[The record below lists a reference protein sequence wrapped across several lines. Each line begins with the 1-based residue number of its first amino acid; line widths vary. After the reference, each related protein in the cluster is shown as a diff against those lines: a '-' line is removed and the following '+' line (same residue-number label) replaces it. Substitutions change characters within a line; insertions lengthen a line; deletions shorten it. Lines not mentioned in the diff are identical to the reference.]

1 MALAVASSSSHGF
14 SRSGLAESP
23 EDSLE
28 ITGDLSERAVADEVL
43 VPALRDAIKNGL
55 GGARSA
61 FCVRIE
67 PHGNAGEI
75 VVRISGR
82 RASLQLAFERD
93 EAEPGYVAGIVRDAV
108 ERFGL

>member
-1 MALAVASSSSHGF
+1 MTLAVGNSSF
-14 SRSGLAESP
+14 DLAELYEAP
-23 EDSLE
+23 CEV
-28 ITGDLSERAVADEVL
+28 TGDLSDAPVDDEVL
-43 VPALRDAIKNGL
+43 VPVLTEEIQKAL

-67 PHGNAGEI
+67 PRGDAGEI
-75 VVRISGR
+75 VVRITGC
-82 RASLQLAFERD
+82 RASLQLSFERD

>member
-1 MALAVASSSSHGF
+1 MTLAIGSSSF
-14 SRSGLAESP
+14 CLAEP
-23 EDSLE
+23 PDEPLE
-28 ITGDLSERAVADEVL
+28 ITGDLSEETLDDEVI
-43 VPALRDAIKNGL
+43 VPALRDAIQRSL

-108 ERFGL
+108 DRFGL

>member
-1 MALAVASSSSHGF
+1 MTLAVGSSSF
-14 SRSGLAESP
+14 DLAERYNAP
-23 EDSLE
+23 CEV
-28 ITGDLSERAVADEVL
+28 TGDLSDVPVDDEVL
-43 VPALRDAIKNGL
+43 VPVLREEVQKAL

-67 PHGNAGEI
+67 PRGDAGEI

-82 RASLQLAFERD
+82 RASLQLSFERD

>member
-1 MALAVASSSSHGF
+1 MTLAVSSSSWD
-14 SRSGLAESP
+14 LAEP
-23 EDSLE
+23 HEAPLE
-28 ITGDLSERAVADEVL
+28 ITGDLSETTVDDEVL
-43 VPALRDAIKNGL
+43 VPVLRDAIQNAL

-67 PHGNAGEI
+67 PRGDAGEI

-82 RASLQLAFERD
+82 RASLQLSFERD

>member
-1 MALAVASSSSHGF
+1 MTLAVGHS
-14 SRSGLAESP
+14 SGLEVAESHNRP
-23 EDSLE
+23 LE
-28 ITGDLSERAVADEVL
+28 ITGDLGATLLDDEALVPMLRDEVQK
-43 VPALRDAIKNGL
+43 AL

-67 PHGNAGEI
+67 PRGDAGEI

-82 RASLQLAFERD
+82 RASLQLSFGRD

-108 ERFGL
+108 ERFRL

>member
-1 MALAVASSSSHGF
+1 MTLAVGSSSY
-14 SRSGLAESP
+14 SRFGLAEP
-23 EDSLE
+23 PDDPLE
-28 ITGDLSERAVADEVL
+28 ITGDLSDGPVDDEVI
-43 VPALRDAIKNGL
+43 VPALRDAIQSSL

-61 FCVRIE
+61 FLVRIE

>member
-1 MALAVASSSSHGF
+1 MALAVASSSSGF
-14 SRSGLAESP
+14 TRFGRAEAP
-23 EDSLE
+23 DDSLE
-28 ITGDLSERAVADEVL
+28 VTGDLSDTAVDDEVL
-43 VPALRDAIKNGL
+43 VPALRDAIQRSL

-82 RASLQLAFERD
+82 RASLQMSFERD

-108 ERFGL
+108 ERFEL